1 MRFVFC
7 FILLASLSGQSVFAQ
22 QLLSPATPTDS
33 TGTAGSVPAH
43 RLGTWLKRPVV
54 WHTAVPVGLIGL
66 GYLSR
71 NENVLDEAK
80 EMMREETTENFPR
93 FHTSLDD
100 YSRHLPIVVAYG
112 LYAGG
117 MKGERGV
124 VPFTIIYGL
133 SHALSTGVVSQLKST
148 SHTKRPD
155 NAQDFSS
162 FPSAHTAEAFMTA
175 TLLYEQFGRTR
186 PWLAVGGYTIATATG
201 AMRMLNNRHWV
212 TDVLAG
218 ASIGALSAEAVW
230 RLYPAVARLL
240 PGRVGQKLL
249 LVPTYAPGGAVGFA
263 LAVKNI

>member
-7 FILLASLSGQSVFAQ
+7 FILLTTLLGQTVFAQ
-22 QLLSPATPTDS
+22 QLPAMAASVDS
-33 TGTAGSVPAH
+33 SGAASAPG
-43 RLGTWLKRPVV
+43 RLRTWLKRPVV
-54 WHTAVPVGLIGL
+54 WHTAVPVGLIAL
-66 GYLSR
+66 GYISR

-80 EMMREETTENFPR
+80 EKMREETLENFPH

-100 YSRHLPIVVAYG
+100 YSRHFPIVVAYG

-133 SHALSTGVVSQLKST
+133 SHALSTGIVGQLKNVSD
-148 SHTKRPD
+148 TKRPD
-155 NAQDFSS
+155 NATDFSS

-201 AMRMLNNRHWV
+201 ALRMLNNRHWV

-230 RLYPAVARLL
+230 RLYPAAARLL
-240 PGRVGQKLL
+240 PGCVGQKLL

>member
-1 MRFVFC
+1 MRFAFC
-7 FILLASLSGQSVFAQ
+7 FILLTTLLGQPVLAQ
-22 QLLSPATPTDS
+22 QLPSAAPPADSSGAGAVPVRRLS
-33 TGTAGSVPAH
+33 
-43 RLGTWLKRPVV
+43 TWLKRPVV
-54 WHTAVPVGLIGL
+54 WHTAVPVGLIAL
-66 GYLSR
+66 GYISR

-80 EMMREETTENFPR
+80 EKMREETLENFPH

-100 YSRHLPIVVAYG
+100 YSRHFPMVVAYG

-133 SHALSTGVVSQLKST
+133 SHALSTGVVGQLKNISD
-148 SHTKRPD
+148 TKRPD
-155 NAQDFSS
+155 NATDFSS

-186 PWLAVGGYTIATATG
+186 PWLAVGGYTMATATG
-201 AMRMLNNRHWV
+201 ALRMLNNRHWV

-218 ASIGALSAEAVW
+218 ASIGALSAEVVW
-230 RLYPAVARLL
+230 RLYPAAARLL
-240 PGRVGQKLL
+240 PGRLGQKLL
-249 LVPTYAPGGAVGFA
+249 LVPTYAPGGAVGVA